1 LVTTLSVG
9 DSAPD
14 FALTDQHGEI
24 IRLSDLTGSPVVVY
38 FYPKAGTTKCTQQAC
53 DFRDNFDALSGA
65 GVTVLGISL
74 DQPRELAIFGEEQ
87 QVPYSLL
94 SDSGA
99 TAMEWGAWG
108 ERPVA
113 GIAGTGVIRSS
124 FIVDA
129 AGKLSYVAY
138 DVDPDG
144 HVQALRSQLGV

>member
-1 LVTTLSVG
+1 M
-9 DSAPD
+9 
-14 FALTDQHGEI
+14 
-24 IRLSDLTGSPVVVY
+24 
-38 FYPKAGTTKCTQQAC
+38 
-53 DFRDNFDALSGA
+53 SGA

-129 AGKLSYVAY
+129 NGSLSYVAY
-138 DVDPDG
+138 DIDPNG
-144 HVQALRSQLGV
+144 HVQELRAQLGV